1 MRPFSF
7 LRHTSWQHVHE
18 SQQHWHSASSVL
30 FLAASA
36 PAIGQS
42 QAAQTTA
49 DPIRPAT
56 AQLCVPLLVEVA
68 EAPDRLVAESLL
80 SAIKRQAMLTD
91 QVIVSYSGGKDS
103 AVTLDLCARYF
114 KTVHVFNMHQ
124 VPNLS
129 FQEAVL
135 KWAEKRYGV
144 EIYRIPH
151 FELSNFYRSGVY
163 CKPDPSLPKVVVS
176 DIYAHVRQAF
186 DCHWIAAG
194 ERAKD
199 SIVRNAMIKRSGS
212 IDQKRGRFYPLAY
225 WSKDAVVKYITA
237 NKLMVSP
244 ESKVL
249 GHSFRS
255 LDAKDV
261 IAVKEHYPDD
271 YEKIVQAFPEIG
283 AALAREA
290 MYG

>member
-1 MRPFSF
+1 M
-7 LRHTSWQHVHE
+7 VI
-18 SQQHWHSASSVL
+18 AV
-30 FLAASA
+30 
-36 PAIGQS
+36 
-42 QAAQTTA
+42 QTQ
-49 DPIRPAT
+49 RAT
-56 AQLCVPLLVEVA
+56 APPCVQRSAADAVA
-68 EAPDRLVAESLL
+68 LARLVAEYLL
-80 SAIKRQAMLTD
+80 SAIKRQALLTD

-114 KTVHVFNMHQ
+114 KTVHVFFMYQ
-124 VPNLS
+124 APNLS

-135 KWAEKRYGV
+135 KWAENRYGV

-151 FELSNFYRSGVY
+151 FELSDFYRNGVY
-163 CKPDPSLPKVVVS
+163 CKPDPTIQRVAVS

-186 DCHWIAAG
+186 DCQWIAAG

-212 IDQKRGRFYPLAY
+212 IDEKRGRFYPLAY
-225 WSKDAVVKYITA
+225 WSKDAVVRYIAA

>member
-1 MRPFSF
+1 MVIAVQTLCDTARPC
-7 LRHTSWQHVHE
+7 VP
-18 SQQHWHSASSVL
+18 HSAADAVA
-30 FLAASA
+30 LA
-36 PAIGQS
+36 
-42 QAAQTTA
+42 
-49 DPIRPAT
+49 
-56 AQLCVPLLVEVA
+56 
-68 EAPDRLVAESLL
+68 RLVAESLL

-103 AVTLDLCARYF
+103 AVTLDLCARYL
-114 KTVHVFNMHQ
+114 KTVHVFFMYQ

-129 FQEAVL
+129 FQETVL
-135 KWAEKRYGV
+135 KWAENRYGV

-151 FELSNFYRSGVY
+151 FELSDFYRNGVY
-163 CKPDPSLPKVVVS
+163 CKPDPTIQRVAVS

-212 IDQKRGRFYPLAY
+212 IDEKRGRFYPLAY
-225 WSKDAVVKYITA
+225 WSKAAVVRYIAA

>member
-1 MRPFSF
+1 M
-7 LRHTSWQHVHE
+7 
-18 SQQHWHSASSVL
+18 
-30 FLAASA
+30 
-36 PAIGQS
+36 
-42 QAAQTTA
+42 TA
-49 DPIRPAT
+49 DPTLPAT
-56 AQLCVPLLVEVA
+56 APQCALPWGVDAVA
-68 EAPDRLVAESLL
+68 LARLVAESLL
-80 SAIKRQAMLTD
+80 SAIKRQALLTD

-114 KTVHVFNMHQ
+114 KTVHAFFMYQ

-135 KWAEKRYGV
+135 KWAEKKYGV

-151 FELSNFYRSGVY
+151 FELSDFYRNGVY
-163 CKPDPSLPKVVVS
+163 CKPDPTVKRVAVS

-212 IDQKRGRFYPLAY
+212 IDEKRGRFYPLAY
-225 WSKDAVVKYITA
+225 WSKDAVVKYVAA

-244 ESKVL
+244 ESKII

-255 LDAKDV
+255 LDAKD
-261 IAVKEHYPDD
+261 IKAVKEHYQDD

>member
-1 MRPFSF
+1 MP
-7 LRHTSWQHVHE
+7 V
-18 SQQHWHSASSVL
+18 VL
-30 FLAASA
+30 A
-36 PAIGQS
+36 
-42 QAAQTTA
+42 
-49 DPIRPAT
+49 
-56 AQLCVPLLVEVA
+56 V

-80 SAIKRQAMLTD
+80 SAIQRQARLTD
-91 QVIVSYSGGKDS
+91 SVICFYSGGKDS
-103 AVTLDLCARYF
+103 AVTLDLCARHF
-114 KTVHVFNMHQ
+114 QAVHVVFMYQ
-124 VPNLS
+124 VPGLS
-129 FQEAVL
+129 FQEEILA
-135 KWAEKRYGV
+135 WAESRYGV

-151 FELSNFYRSGVY
+151 FELSDFYRVGVY

-225 WSKDAVVKYITA
+225 WSKEAVLRYIA
-237 NKLMVSP
+237 AHRLRVSP

-255 LDAKDV
+255 LAGKD
-261 IAVKEHYPDD
+261 IAAIKRHYPQD
-271 YEKIVQAFPEIG
+271 YDKIAQAFPEIG

-290 MYG
+290 MYGEDEVPKRHG